1 MKISTNPFFLTL
13 FEALRGFRITG
24 TIWVVLLISRG
35 FSLVDAGIAEGVF
48 HVVSFLCEVP
58 SGMLADLLGRK
69 KTLLISCILASAS
82 AFTMAFSTHL
92 LGVCLSFALEA
103 LSFNLASG
111 TLEALLYDSLKVL
124 GRESEYDKHSSR
136 LLAIYSVMQ
145 AVSGL
150 ISYWILKIGF
160 FGAYFIAGLLCVAA
174 FCIALRLTEPFDTQK
189 TSHEP
194 ISGANFFKRFSAHV
208 KETVVFLA
216 PRRSLLG
223 RMMLCGIFGAV
234 SYLLQMYWQQML
246 LDLGLPSSLLGPVLC
261 LFLLADVLG
270 ALCMPYAPNR
280 FGTLCAVTVLPGAL
294 LCALAGVPVLLISI
308 PCAFLS
314 GFLCTVL
321 LSRADTLLQPLYPSE
336 ARATI
341 TSIDSMIYSV
351 CMIVLSPVSG
361 WLAERFGIALTLA
374 FLGGGSFIIYLV
386 LLLRFFSVL
395 NRKS

>member
-24 TIWVVLLISRG
+24 TIWVVLLLSRG
-35 FSLVDAGIAEGVF
+35 FSLVDVGIAEGVF

-69 KTLLISCILASAS
+69 KTLLVSCLLASAS
-82 AFTMAFSTHL
+82 AFTMAFSAHL

-111 TLEALLYDSLKVL
+111 TLEALLYDSLKAL
-124 GRESEYDKHSSR
+124 DRESEYDKHSSR
-136 LLAIYSVMQ
+136 LLAAYSAMQ

-150 ISYWILKIGF
+150 ASYWVLKIGF
-160 FGAYFIAGLLCVAA
+160 FGAYFIAGLLSLVT
-174 FCIALRLTEPFDTQK
+174 FCITLRLTEPFANSQRQEAEI
-189 TSHEP
+189 SHTHF
-194 ISGANFFKRFSAHV
+194 GKRFALHC
-208 KETVVFLA
+208 KQTAVFLA
-216 PRRSLLG
+216 PRRALLG
-223 RMMLCGIFGAV
+223 RMVLCGMFGAV

-246 LDLGLPSSLLGPVLC
+246 LDIGLPSTLLGPVLC

-270 ALCMPYAPNR
+270 ALCMPYMPSR
-280 FGTLCAVTVLPGAL
+280 FGTLCAVTVFPGAL
-294 LCALAGVPVLLISI
+294 LCAFAGVPSLFFSI

-314 GFLCTVL
+314 GFFCTVF

-336 ARATI
+336 MRATV
-341 TSIDSMIYSV
+341 TSVDSMVYSV

-374 FLGGGSFIIYLV
+374 CLGGGTFLVYLLV
-386 LLLRFFSVL
+386 LVRFFSEL
-395 NRKS
+395 NRNS

>member
-24 TIWVVLLISRG
+24 TIWVVLLLSRG
-35 FSLVDAGIAEGVF
+35 FSLVDVGIAEAVF

-69 KTLLISCILASAS
+69 KTLFFSCLLASAS
-82 AFTMAFSTHL
+82 AFTMAFSTQL
-92 LGVCLSFALEA
+92 FGVCLSFALEA

-111 TLEALLYDSLKVL
+111 TLEALLYDSLKAL

-136 LLAIYSVMQ
+136 LLAAYSIMQ
-145 AVSGL
+145 AISGL
-150 ISYWILKIGF
+150 VSYWVLKIGF
-160 FGAYFIAGLLCVAA
+160 FGAYFIAGLLSLVTLL
-174 FCIALRLTEPFDTQK
+174 ISLRLTEPFAHSQHQK
-189 TSHEP
+189 AP
-194 ISGANFFKRFSAHV
+194 ISDTHFCRRFVLHCKQTA
-208 KETVVFLA
+208 VFLA
-216 PRRSLLG
+216 PRRALLA
-223 RMMLCGIFGAV
+223 RMLLCGIFGAV

-270 ALCMPYAPNR
+270 AVCMPYMPSR

-294 LCALAGVPVLLISI
+294 LCAFAGVPLLLFSI

-314 GFLCTVL
+314 GFFCTVL

-336 ARATI
+336 MRATV
-341 TSIDSMIYSV
+341 TSIDSMVYST

-374 FLGGGSFIIYLV
+374 ILGGGTFLFYFAVLV
-386 LLLRFFSVL
+386 RFFSKL
-395 NRKS
+395 NRNS